1 MAQLTFWGLQ
11 QYDHVTAARTARK
24 VGDSDSR
31 RGSSSGQSPP
41 AAMYTLTSSGGLWL
55 CKALCAQMNDMML
68 QQWRQHAYICEN
80 YHPAKGH
87 DGCSPG
93 AMQFYHWGALS
104 GFISLVD
111 EGYY

>member
-1 MAQLTFWGLQ
+1 
-11 QYDHVTAARTARK
+11 
-24 VGDSDSR
+24 
-31 RGSSSGQSPP
+31 
-41 AAMYTLTSSGGLWL
+41 
-55 CKALCAQMNDMML
+55 MNDMML
-68 QQWRQHAYICEN
+68 RQWRQHAYICEN